1 MKRTILAVVCA
12 VVLVCSLAV
21 QTVAAEPVDLDRK
34 GSISVTMRS
43 QEEAVP
49 GGTLTLIR
57 VATVTED
64 DGNYSFAFTD
74 AFADC
79 GLSLEN
85 LSSQMLA
92 DNLADY
98 AADNDIEGITGEI
111 SETGEISFRD
121 LELGLYLL
129 VQQTPAEGYCR
140 VSPFLVS
147 VPASH
152 DGTYVYD
159 VDASPKTSVEPEP
172 TESTEPPPTTEPKPS
187 DPQLPQTGQTN
198 WPVPV
203 LAVSGILIFLLGWYM
218 NRTGRK
224 DRYEG

>member
-1 MKRTILAVVCA
+1 MKRTLLAVVCA
-12 VVLVCSLAV
+12 VLLVCSLAV
-21 QTVAAEPVDLDRK
+21 QICAAEPVDMDRK
-34 GSISVTMRS
+34 GSISITMRS
-43 QEEAVP
+43 QGEPVP

-57 VATVTED
+57 VAVVTED
-64 DGNYSFAFTD
+64 DGNYGFALTGE
-74 AFADC
+74 FAGS

-85 LSSQMLA
+85 LSSQVLA
-92 DNLADY
+92 DSLADY
-98 AADNDIEGITGEI
+98 ASDNGIQGITGEI
-111 SETGEISFRD
+111 SETGEISFAD

-129 VQQTPAEGYCR
+129 VQETPAEGYCV

-147 VPASH
+147 VPVSR
-152 DGTYVYD
+152 DGVYVYD

-172 TESTEPPPTTEPKPS
+172 TESTEPPTTTEPKPT
-187 DPQLPQTGQTN
+187 DPKLPQTGQTN

-203 LAVSGILIFLLGWYM
+203 LAVSGILIFMLGWYM

>member
-1 MKRTILAVVCA
+1 MKRSILAAICAALLVCA
-12 VVLVCSLAV
+12 LAAQVC
-21 QTVAAEPVDLDRK
+21 AAEPVDMTRR
-34 GSISVTMRS
+34 GSISITMAC
-43 QEEAVP
+43 QGEAVP
-49 GGTLTLIR
+49 GGTLTLYR
-57 VATVTED
+57 VAVVTED
-64 DGNYSFAFTD
+64 DGNYGFAFTD

-79 GLSLEN
+79 GLSLDN

-92 DNLADY
+92 DGLADY
-98 AADNDIEGITGEI
+98 AADNSMEGVTCEI
-111 SETGEISFRD
+111 SETGEVSFTD

-129 VQQTPAEGYCR
+129 VQETPAEGYCA

-147 VPASH
+147 VPASQ
-152 DGTYVYD
+152 DGVYVYD

-172 TESTEPPPTTEPKPS
+172 TESTVPPTTTEPEPT
-187 DPQLPQTGQTN
+187 DPKLPQTGQNN

-203 LAVSGILIFLLGWYM
+203 LAVSGILIFMLGWYM